1 MRAPPWAVPDARL
14 GHEALTPWAR
24 GVQPARPGSMQHF
37 DDAYKWMRD
46 YITAIKAGS
55 LHPFTAVE
63 RKTREATR
71 REPW

>member
-1 MRAPPWAVPDARL
+1 
-14 GHEALTPWAR
+14 
-24 GVQPARPGSMQHF
+24 MQHF